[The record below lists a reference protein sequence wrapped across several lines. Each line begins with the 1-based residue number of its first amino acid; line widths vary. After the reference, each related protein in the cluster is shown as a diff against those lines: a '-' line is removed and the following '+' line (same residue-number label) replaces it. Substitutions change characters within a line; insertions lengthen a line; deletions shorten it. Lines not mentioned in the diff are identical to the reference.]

1 MSGCPQCEKA
11 KNALTA
17 LSYEVIERDG
27 DALAQGKIHDIEAM
41 SELTVTE
48 VYPVV
53 IVEGR
58 AVREGD
64 ELYRLIQEYK
74 E

>member
-1 MSGCPQCEKA
+1 M
-11 KNALTA
+11 
-17 LSYEVIERDG
+17 IERDG